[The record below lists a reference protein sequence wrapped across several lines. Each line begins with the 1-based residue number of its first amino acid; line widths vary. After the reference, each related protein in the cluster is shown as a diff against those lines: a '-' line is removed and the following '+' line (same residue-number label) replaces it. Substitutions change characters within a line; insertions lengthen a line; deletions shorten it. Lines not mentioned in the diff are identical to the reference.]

1 MGEIESGPREII
13 IGPQPGPQT
22 AFLASRA
29 DIAIYGGA
37 AGGGK
42 TYAELLECSRH
53 VHTPG
58 FGAVIFRRTTPQIRN
73 EGGLWD
79 ESLKIFPLLGGVPK
93 EHDLYWQF
101 PAGTSVSLSHLEHDK
116 TVLNWQGSQIPL
128 ICFDE
133 LTHFTQKQFWYML
146 SRNRSMCGV
155 RPYVRATCNPDA
167 DSWVAEL
174 IAWWIDQET
183 GYPIPERAGVL
194 RWFVRIGDNI
204 VWADRPED
212 LAEYKAV
219 NEDGVMAPIPP
230 KSLTFIPAKL
240 TDNRALMKADPG
252 YIANLMALPL
262 VERERL
268 LGGNWKIRA
277 AAGLLFQRGWCQII
291 DVVPAGTF
299 FVRGWDLAAT
309 PKTETNDPDWT
320 AGTKIGRTID
330 GRFIVA
336 HHTRGRMRPSE
347 VERLLVNT
355 AQQDGFETEIALPQD
370 PAQAGKAQAEHLIR
384 LLAGFNVHARPIS
397 GDKIVRFSPF
407 SAQAEAGNVLVLR
420 GPWNDDWLTALESFP
435 PPSNAGHDD
444 DADATAEAFNA
455 LAGDN
460 LATWAK
466 LAG

>member
-1 MGEIESGPREII
+1 MGEIEGGPHKVI

-22 AFLASRA
+22 QFLSSCA
-29 DIAIYGGA
+29 DIVIYGGG

-42 TYAELLECSRH
+42 TYGLLLEPLRH
-53 VHTPG
+53 VSVPG
-58 FGAVIFRRTTPQIRN
+58 FGAVFFRRTTPQITN

-79 ESLKIFPLLGGVPK
+79 ESLQLYPLLNAQPK
-93 EHDLYWQF
+93 EHELYWKF
-101 PAGTSVSLSHLEHDK
+101 PGGNAVSFSHLEHDK

-128 ICFDE
+128 INFDE
-133 LTHFTQKQFWYML
+133 LTHFTQKQFWYMV

-155 RPYVRATCNPDA
+155 RPYIRATCNPDA

-174 IAWWIDQET
+174 IAWWINQET

-204 VWADRPED
+204 IWADQPQD
-212 LAEYKAV
+212 LAEYKAL

-252 YIANLMALPL
+252 YMANLMALPS

-277 AAGLLFQRGWCQII
+277 AAGLLFQRGWCQVI
-291 DVVPAGTF
+291 DAVPAGTYF
-299 FVRGWDLAAT
+299 CRGWDLAAT

-320 AGTKIGRTID
+320 AGCKIGRTMD
-330 GRFIVA
+330 GRFLVA

-347 VERLLVNT
+347 VERLLLNT

-370 PAQAGKAQAEHLIR
+370 PAQAGKAQAEHLVR
-384 LLAGFNVHARPIS
+384 LLAGFNVHVRPIS
-397 GDKIVRFSPF
+397 GDKVLRFSPF

-420 GPWNDDWLTALESFP
+420 GPWNDDWFTALEGFP
-435 PPSNAGHDD
+435 DAAHDD

-460 LATWAK
+460 LALWAR